1 MPDPVCELSD
11 RDTEAAFA
19 RVLDAEAR
27 ARSAIGAARAE
38 AAAIAE
44 ARAPPA
50 HDAPDADAIARLEA
64 ALEQRAVAV
73 TGAGDQQ
80 RVPAQR
86 RLTGVRRPRG
96 RFVDA
101 RVPASAQHGIRAD
114 GPRYA
119 AYALAVPA
127 RVLACEVGEDGL
139 ADTDRRH
146 LAFGQASEDEL
157 VHREARRTLDESMAV
172 GWRLL
177 AALPRSELTRLPDA
191 QIERLSAEY
200 RRSVRRARALQ
211 EVLRPEV
218 EDEIAG
224 IETRLEELER
234 EDALAMRRGARVQAA

>member
-11 RDTEAAFA
+11 RDTDAAFA
-19 RVLDAEAR
+19 RALDAEAR
-27 ARSAIGAARAE
+27 ARSAIEAACAE
-38 AAAIAE
+38 AAAIA
-44 ARAPPA
+44 
-50 HDAPDADAIARLEA
+50 
-64 ALEQRAVAV
+64 
-73 TGAGDQQ
+73 
-80 RVPAQR
+80 
-86 RLTGVRRPRG
+86 
-96 RFVDA
+96 DA
-101 RVPASAQHGIRAD
+101 RVPAPAQHGIELPRLQQRARGSAEVDAGAADRAD
-114 GPRYA
+114 GPRHA

-157 VHREARRTLDESMAV
+157 VHREARRTLDESMAM

-200 RRSVRRARALQ
+200 RRSVRRARTLQ

-218 EDEIAG
+218 EGEIAG
-224 IETRLEELER
+224 IATRLEELER
-234 EDALAMRRGARVQAA
+234 EDALAMRRGARAQAA